1 MKRELLYTAI
11 IYAILAL
18 LALTSI
24 AGLLLAVGWVGI
36 GAWMVWRT
44 RSRGLLADV
53 SFMATWP
60 LYVALG
66 K

>member
-1 MKRELLYTAI
+1 MNREAIYTLA
-11 IYAILAL
+11 IYAILFAL
-18 LALTSI
+18 AATSWAGLALA
-24 AGLLLAVGWVGI
+24 AGWLGI